1 MPGMMETE
9 ENREKVFVLSNA
21 FIKLR
26 TSTNSPGLNYL
37 ETFRLWNENNYEY
50 EIFSKVSS
58 ARALGSV
65 ILAGNVV
72 AVVILLRVLARVS

>member
-1 MPGMMETE
+1 MMETE

-26 TSTNSPGLNYL
+26 ISTSSPGLSYV
-37 ETFRLWNENNYEY
+37 EIFRLWDENDYEY

-65 ILAGNVV
+65 ILAGIVV
-72 AVVILLRVLARVS
+72 AVIILLRVLARVS

>member
-1 MPGMMETE
+1 MMETE
-9 ENREKVFVLSNA
+9 ENREKVFVLSINA

-26 TSTNSPGLNYL
+26 ISTNRPGLNYL
-37 ETFRLWNENNYEY
+37 ETFRLWDENDYEY

-65 ILAGNVV
+65 ILEGNVV
-72 AVVILLRVLARVS
+72 AVIILLRVLARVS

>member
-1 MPGMMETE
+1 MMETE

-26 TSTNSPGLNYL
+26 ISTNRPGLNYL
-37 ETFRLWNENNYEY
+37 ETFRLWDENYYQYEN
-50 EIFSKVSS
+50 FSKVSS
-58 ARALGSV
+58 ARVLGSV

-72 AVVILLRVLARVS
+72 AVVILVRVWARVS

>member
-1 MPGMMETE
+1 MCVECREGGESRMHCLGILKALMWLTEGPDRMPGMMETE

-37 ETFRLWNENNYEY
+37 ETFRL
-50 EIFSKVSS
+50 
-58 ARALGSV
+58 
-65 ILAGNVV
+65 
-72 AVVILLRVLARVS
+72 